1 MREILFRGKR
11 IDNGEWAVGDLL
23 VNDIEGKAAIRDR
36 STCEVMP
43 VIPRTV
49 GEYTGLKD
57 QNAKK
62 IFEGDIVR
70 HRDEFWRTPMQSV
83 VEYCVDKWNYPAF
96 DLKDNDYEANG
107 LQCAHEEG
115 CCEVIGTVY
124 DNSELLEGWQ

>member
-23 VNDIEGKAAIRDR
+23 VNDLEGKAAIRDR

-83 VEYCVDKWNYPAF
+83 VEYGADKWNYPAF
-96 DLKDNDYEANG
+96 DLKDNDYESNG
-107 LQCAHEEG
+107 LQLAHERDVEL
-115 CCEVIGTVY
+115 EVIGTIY
-124 DNSELLEGWQ
+124 DNPEFVED

>member
-36 STCEVMP
+36 RTLEVMP

-62 IFEGDIVR
+62 ILEGDIVR
-70 HRDEFWRTPMQSV
+70 HRDEFWRSPMQSV

-96 DLKDNDYEANG
+96 DLKDNDYYESNG
-107 LQCAHEEG
+107 LQLAHERDIEL
-115 CCEVIGTVY
+115 EVIGNIY
-124 DNSELLEGWQ
+124 DNPEIVED

>member
-1 MREILFRGKR
+1 MRETLFRGKR

-62 IFEGDIVR
+62 IFEGDIVTYIGEVCVVKWD
-70 HRDEFWRTPMQSV
+70 DETAKFILENKNLLCDFEEVWCSRFKVNV
-83 VEYCVDKWNYPAF
+83 VI
-96 DLKDNDYEANG
+96 
-107 LQCAHEEG
+107 
-115 CCEVIGTVY
+115 IGTIY
-124 DNSELLEGWQ
+124 DDSELLEGWQ

>member
-11 IDNGEWAVGDLL
+11 VRDGEWAVGDLL

-62 IFEGDIVR
+62 IFEGDIISGRSDTYKVIFEDGIFLIDNS
-70 HRDEFWRTPMQSV
+70 HYTTGLYVAIHMQKI
-83 VEYCVDKWNYPAF
+83 D
-96 DLKDNDYEANG
+96 
-107 LQCAHEEG
+107 
-115 CCEVIGTVY
+115 EVIGNVY
-124 DNSELLEGWQ
+124 DNFELLEGVKQG